1 MLKGKIGL
9 DKKVKNVI
17 GMMDAISKAF
27 SKKEILSEISV
38 NKTGLCYYAGQYG
51 FARYGLKLSFFLIFL
66 MKICEI

>member
-27 SKKEILSEISV
+27 SRKKIRRILSEISV
-38 NKTGLCYYAGQYG
+38 NKTALWENMGL
-51 FARYGLKLSFFLIFL
+51 LV
-66 MKICEI
+66 MV